1 MNKLKQLLVE
11 YPVELT
17 QVALI
22 IALIVLLPW
31 YASILAIAVG
41 IGAGYV
47 LAIFNES
54 HENYAEDDENADGT
68 R

>member
-1 MNKLKQLLVE
+1 MNKIKQLLIE
-11 YPVELT
+11 YPVELA

-22 IALIVLLPW
+22 IALIILLPW

-41 IGAGYV
+41 IGFGYV

-54 HENYAEDDENADGT
+54 HENYNDDENADGT